1 MADII
6 VNENSSL
13 ISIANSEEQLTVSNQ
28 DVNLV
33 LTEAAPAAVNISA
46 STVNVVIT
54 EENNTTSVLAS
65 VEPVVRVMASE
76 LQTVSVLMNPTFTY
90 DNGGKLVYVEWDNGY
105 NKELIWNG
113 SQLAQTIFTQ
123 DNLVIEKTFNYNNGL
138 LVSIGEE
145 VI

>member
-13 ISIANSEEQLTVSNQ
+13 ISIADSQEQLTVSNQ

-76 LQTVSVLMNPTFTY
+76 LETVSVLMNPIFTY
-90 DNGGKLVYVEWDNGY
+90 DNERRLVYVEWDNGY
-105 NKELIWNG
+105 SKEMIWNG
-113 SQLAQTIFTQ
+113 DQLVQTVFTQ
-123 DNLVIEKTFNYNNGL
+123 DSLAIEKTYNYSNGL
-138 LVSIGEE
+138 LISISED
-145 VI
+145 VA

>member
-13 ISIANSEEQLTVSNQ
+13 ISIANSQEQLTVSNQ

-76 LQTVSVLMNPTFTY
+76 LETVSVLMNPIFTY
-90 DNGGKLVYVEWDNGY
+90 DNERRLVYVEWDNGY
-105 NKELIWNG
+105 SKEMIWNG
-113 SQLAQTIFTQ
+113 DQLAQTIFTQ
-123 DNLVIEKTFNYNNGL
+123 DSLAIEKTYNYSNGL
-138 LVSIGEE
+138 LISISEE
-145 VI
+145 VA

>member
-138 LVSIGEE
+138 LVSISEE

>member
-6 VNENSSL
+6 VNENTSL
-13 ISIANSEEQLTVSNQ
+13 ISIANSQEQLTVSNQ

-54 EENNTTSVLAS
+54 EANNTTSVLAS

-105 NKELIWNG
+105 SKELIWNG
-113 SQLAQTIFTQ
+113 SQLAQTVFTQ
-123 DNLVIEKTFNYNNGL
+123 DSLVIEKTFNYNNGL
-138 LVSIGEE
+138 LVSISEE

>member
-13 ISIANSEEQLTVSNQ
+13 ISIANSQEQLTVSNQ

-90 DNGGKLVYVEWDNGY
+90 DNGGKLIYIEWDNGY
-105 NKELIWNG
+105 SKEMIWNG

-123 DNLVIEKTFNYNNGL
+123 DNLVIEKTFNYSNGL
-138 LVSIGEE
+138 LASISEE
-145 VI
+145 VV

>member
-90 DNGGKLVYVEWDNGY
+90 DNGGKLIYIEWDNGY
-105 NKELIWNG
+105 SKEMIWNG

-123 DNLVIEKTFNYNNGL
+123 DNLVIEKTFNYSNGL
-138 LVSIGEE
+138 LASISEE
-145 VI
+145 VV

>member
-13 ISIANSEEQLTVSNQ
+13 ISIANSQEQLTVSNQ

-33 LTEAAPAAVNISA
+33 LTEAASAAVNISA
-46 STVNVVIT
+46 TTVNVVIT

-138 LVSIGEE
+138 LVSISEE

>member
-13 ISIANSEEQLTVSNQ
+13 ISIADSQEQLTVSNQ

-76 LQTVSVLMNPTFTY
+76 LETVSVLMNPVFTY
-90 DNGGKLVYVEWDNGY
+90 DNERRLVYVEWDNGY
-105 NKELIWNG
+105 SKEMIWNG
-113 SQLAQTIFTQ
+113 DQLVQTVFTQ
-123 DNLVIEKTFNYNNGL
+123 DSLAIEKTYNYSNGL
-138 LVSIGEE
+138 LISISEE
-145 VI
+145 VA

>member
-138 LVSIGEE
+138 LVSISEE
-145 VI
+145 VV

>member
-13 ISIANSEEQLTVSNQ
+13 ISIANSEERLTVSSQ

-46 STVNVVIT
+46 NTVNVVIT

-105 NKELIWNG
+105 SKEMIWNG
-113 SQLAQTIFTQ
+113 TQLAQTIFTQ
-123 DNLVIEKTFNYNNGL
+123 GNLVIERTFNYSNGVL
-138 LVSIGEE
+138 ISISEE
-145 VI
+145 VA

>member
-6 VNENSSL
+6 VNENTSL
-13 ISIANSEEQLTVSNQ
+13 ISIANSQEQLTVSNQ

-138 LVSIGEE
+138 LVSISEE
-145 VI
+145 VV

>member
-13 ISIANSEEQLTVSNQ
+13 ISIANSQEQLTVSNQ

-76 LQTVSVLMNPTFTY
+76 LETVSVLMNPIFTY
-90 DNGGKLVYVEWDNGY
+90 DNERRLVYVEWDNGY
-105 NKELIWNG
+105 SKEMIWNG
-113 SQLAQTIFTQ
+113 DQLVQTVFTQ
-123 DNLVIEKTFNYNNGL
+123 DSLAIEKTYNYSNGL
-138 LVSIGEE
+138 LISISEE
-145 VI
+145 VA

>member
-13 ISIANSEEQLTVSNQ
+13 ISIASSQEQLTVSNQ

-76 LQTVSVLMNPTFTY
+76 LETVSVLMNPIFTY
-90 DNGGKLVYVEWDNGY
+90 DNERRLVYVEWDNGY
-105 NKELIWNG
+105 SKEMIWNG
-113 SQLAQTIFTQ
+113 DQLVQTVFTQ
-123 DNLVIEKTFNYNNGL
+123 DSLAIEKTYNYSNGL
-138 LVSIGEE
+138 LISISEE
-145 VI
+145 VA

>member
-46 STVNVVIT
+46 NTVNVVIT

-90 DNGGKLVYVEWDNGY
+90 DNEGKLIYVEWDNGY
-105 NKELIWNG
+105 SKEMIWNG
-113 SQLAQTIFTQ
+113 SQLAQTIFAQ
-123 DNLVIEKTFNYNNGL
+123 DSLVIEKTYNYSNGL
-138 LVSIGEE
+138 LVSISEE
-145 VI
+145 VV